1 VKIQLFKNDKGI
13 IFGSDPKRIS
23 CDIGGVLRIGSTKIE
38 VKAAT
43 ENIFPLLFNGST
55 GKYKATFTSEI
66 GTVYELAEVTV
77 KGGRVLPPSQ
87 TAIEFM
93 ELRCRMEYLEA
104 KCLELSDEIVRL
116 NGIFDTNSLNFIIKG
131 EEEK

>member
-1 VKIQLFKNDKGI
+1 MKIQLFKNDKGI

-23 CDIGGVLRIGSTKIE
+23 CDIGGVLKIGSAKIE
-38 VKAAT
+38 VKADT
-43 ENIFPLLFNGST
+43 ENIFPLLFNGGT

-66 GTVYELAEVTV
+66 GAVYEIAEVTV

-93 ELRCRMEYLEA
+93 ELRCRVEYLEDRCA
-104 KCLELSDEIVRL
+104 KMEEDIIRL
-116 NGIFDTNSLNFIIKG
+116 DGIFDTNSLNFIIKG
-131 EEEK
+131 E